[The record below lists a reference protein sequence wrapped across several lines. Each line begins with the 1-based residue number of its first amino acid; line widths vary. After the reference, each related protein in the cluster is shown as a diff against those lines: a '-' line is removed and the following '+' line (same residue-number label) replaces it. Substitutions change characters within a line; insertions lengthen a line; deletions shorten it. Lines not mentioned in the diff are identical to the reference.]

1 MYDSMDA
8 ITLVEI
14 RDKIA
19 ELDELIDQQEE
30 RQHCAFEQTLRS
42 RQRWED
48 LIERVMSG
56 ELITARPS

>member
-1 MYDSMDA
+1 MYDSLDA

-14 RDKIA
+14 RERLAD
-19 ELDELIDQQEE
+19 LDELIDQQEE
-30 RQHCAFEQTLRS
+30 RQHCAFEQTLRI